1 MNQLSDPT
9 ELSRKYMDLYNEI
22 VQRYQSDDIQDL
34 VEALNESLRKHEMNR
49 TNEYYSKILDW
60 NFKVANLDG
69 ARKALSIQFSYLRL
83 PSPMMF
89 TVVYDE
95 DDKIWKFNA

>member
-22 VQRYQSDDIQDL
+22 VQRYQNAGIQNL
-34 VEALNESLRKHEMNR
+34 VEGLNESLLKHEMKR

-69 ARKALSIQFSYLRL
+69 ARKALNVQFPYLRL
-83 PSPMMF
+83 PSPLMF

-95 DDKIWKFNA
+95 NDKIWKFNA